1 LREEYAM
8 AATSINCLAVVLKEL
23 DWSYTRLIAELRRQ
37 AALDGIILPKTES
50 LIPLISRWVNNH
62 QQPDDF
68 YRELLS
74 RATGRHRFELFSD
87 EAAVALLAARTNSGI
102 APIVAVGS
110 DEDMNRRQLLAR
122 TAALAA
128 ALAADPLVS
137 SGTPTRAGDALM
149 EVQAA
154 PVGEAEREIVA
165 AIRRVLLGL
174 GSPQAETL
182 LGGDLDVI
190 VLDRRVNE
198 AWKLRQGSHYMELGQ
213 LLPGLLVDAQV
224 ASQELTGDQQAMAFG
239 LLAHSYNTASSVLR
253 KLGDNG
259 LAVIAADRAVQAART
274 AGEPLLLAAS
284 AYRLANAFLPAGRVV
299 EAKEV
304 ALSAASGL
312 ESRLDAS
319 TAHLATWGGLLLT
332 AAVAAAR
339 QDDSGEAWELVGEA
353 KAAARRLG
361 TDHADLNT
369 IFGPTSLAIQG
380 VQVAAELGNGR
391 EVLRRARYVHPTR
404 LPSYLVERRT
414 HYLIDVARGHAH
426 RSDDPAAL
434 ATLLEAEQ
442 LAPQEVRYNPIAS
455 ELVMVLLK
463 RERRAA
469 TPGLRDLSARI
480 GVVA

>member
-1 LREEYAM
+1 M

-102 APIVAVGS
+102 DPIVAVGS

-165 AIRRVLLGL
+165 AIRRVLLGV
-174 GSPQAETL
+174 GSIPTDIL
-182 LGGDLDVI
+182 LSGDPDVM

-198 AWKLRQGSHYMELGQ
+198 AWKLRQGSHYIELGQ

-224 ASQELTGDQQAMAFG
+224 ASQEMTGDQQALAFG

-274 AGEPLLLAAS
+274 VDEPLLVAAS

-304 ALSAASGL
+304 ALAAASGL

-332 AAVAAAR
+332 ASVAAAR
-339 QDDSGEAWELVGEA
+339 QSNGGEAWELVGEA

-361 TDHADLNT
+361 IDHADLNT
-369 IFGPTSLAIQG
+369 IFGPTSLAIQS
-380 VQVAAELGNGR
+380 VQVAAELGDGR
-391 EVLRRARYVHPTR
+391 EVLRRAKHVEPTR
-404 LPSYLVERRT
+404 LPSHLVERRS

-426 RSDDPAAL
+426 RANDPAAL

-455 ELVMVLLK
+455 ELVIVLLK